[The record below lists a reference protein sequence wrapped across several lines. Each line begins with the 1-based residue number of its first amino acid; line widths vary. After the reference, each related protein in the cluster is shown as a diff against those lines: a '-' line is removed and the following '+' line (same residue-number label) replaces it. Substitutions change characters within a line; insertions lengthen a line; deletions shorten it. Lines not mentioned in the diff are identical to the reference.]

1 MRDKNQKKAY
11 SLSNF
16 RRNFVK
22 PSSESASK
30 ESRKSLIRESSKESF
45 KSYNITFNKIDGIQ
59 VGTDVLI
66 SGVKV
71 GFVDKVS
78 LEKNYPLVSVMIDKN
93 IVLPNDSSISIQ
105 TDGLF
110 GAKFMSIEIGGS
122 EESMNEYD
130 FFSFYEDSI
139 LVEDLLK
146 KIIEIGE
153 IRKNES

>member
-1 MRDKNQKKAY
+1 MKTKYTKFLLGLFLFIVIF
-11 SLSNF
+11 SLLF
-16 RRNFVK
+16 
-22 PSSESASK
+22 SEK
-30 ESRKSLIRESSKESF
+30 HSSKESF
-45 KSYNITFNKIDGIQ
+45 KSYNIIFNKIDGVQ

-71 GFVDKVS
+71 GFVNKVS
-78 LEKNYPLVSVMIDKN
+78 LEKNYPLVSVSIDKN

-110 GAKFMSIEIGGS
+110 GEKFMLIEMGGS
-122 EESMNEYD
+122 EESMNEND

-146 KIIEIGE
+146 KIIELGE
-153 IRKNES
+153 INKNES